1 MRRVKKRFLEAG
13 LIMTS
18 LAVPAVIRR
27 LDRGRSDGSGLLES
41 GITGEDMEIT
51 SLDGTPLRLNVC
63 GSGKRTLFLVHGWM
77 CNRTIFRL
85 QQEYFQDRYRVV
97 SLDLRGHGDSG
108 IPGNLDYGTDRLAE
122 DLKAAVEFIDPGD
135 FVVAGHSMG
144 GFTAF
149 KFYQRFGEEYSD
161 RLKGMA
167 IIDSTGTD
175 LVDGLVFGR
184 LVGRAHP
191 RPLGFIL
198 ETLGRHNRVSDSLI
212 RWIKN
217 TSLVYLVVR
226 LAAFG
231 KKPVGSQVEF
241 IREMLLGTPMTTI
254 SLAAKGCLDFRHERF
269 LPEVDVPVALLVG
282 DRDKLTNLESNQRTA
297 ELLPDAR
304 LGVFPGAGHCS
315 LLEKPDDFNRELA
328 RFLDEAFD
336 G

>member
-1 MRRVKKRFLEAG
+1 MRRPQKRFLEAG
-13 LIMTS
+13 LIMTP
-18 LAVPAVIRR
+18 LAVSAVIRR
-27 LDRGRSDGSGLLES
+27 LDRRRSDSTGLLES
-41 GITGEDMEIT
+41 GIPGEDVEIP
-51 SLDGTPLRLNVC
+51 SLDGTSLRLNVC

-77 CNRTIFRL
+77 CNRTIFRF
-85 QQEYFQDRYRVV
+85 QQEYFQGRYRVV
-97 SLDLRGHGDSG
+97 SLDLRGHGGSG
-108 IPGNLDYGTDRLAE
+108 IPGNLDYDTDRLAE

-149 KFYQRFGEEYSD
+149 KFYERFGKEYSG

-175 LVDGLVFGR
+175 LVDGLVLGR
-184 LVGRAHP
+184 LVDGAYP
-191 RPLGFIL
+191 RPLGFL
-198 ETLGRHNRVSDSLI
+198 LDRLGRYNRVSDSLI
-212 RWIKN
+212 RRFKN
-217 TSLVYLVVR
+217 SSLVYLVVR
-226 LAAFG
+226 LTAFG

-241 IREMLLGTPMTTI
+241 VREMLLGTPMTTI
-254 SLAAKGCLDFRHERF
+254 SLAAKGCLDFNYARF

-328 RFLDEAFD
+328 RFLDQAFD